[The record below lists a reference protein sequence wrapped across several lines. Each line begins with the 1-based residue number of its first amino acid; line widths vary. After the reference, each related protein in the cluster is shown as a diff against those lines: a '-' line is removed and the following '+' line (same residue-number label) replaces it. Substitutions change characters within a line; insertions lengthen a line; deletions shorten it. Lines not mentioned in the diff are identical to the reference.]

1 MCAES
6 KSDTQKLADAK
17 KDYYKR
23 LHLHRMNT
31 KKMSSNVSDI
41 SSQVSHDN
49 DVHVFC
55 RSLVM
60 LCVDVAASQVI
71 TAFCN

>member
-1 MCAES
+1 
-6 KSDTQKLADAK
+6 
-17 KDYYKR
+17 
-23 LHLHRMNT
+23 MNT

-41 SSQVSHDN
+41 SSQSQVSHDN